1 MEYEIDAI
9 CVGSVLW
16 DVIGRTN
23 KPISRGGD
31 VGGYI
36 SRIPGGVA
44 FNIARN
50 LVNLNLKPCLLGCLG
65 NDNEVVT
72 EHPWCLDDGTHAI
85 SRPAHTDETL
95 SAL

>member
-1 MEYEIDAI
+1 MEYETDAI

-44 FNIARN
+44 FN
-50 LVNLNLKPCLLGCLG
+50 
-65 NDNEVVT
+65 
-72 EHPWCLDDGTHAI
+72 
-85 SRPAHTDETL
+85 L
-95 SAL
+95 SLIHI

>member
-1 MEYEIDAI
+1 MEYETDAI

-36 SRIPGGVA
+36 SRVPGGVA
-44 FNIARN
+44 FNIAQN
-50 LVNLNLKPCLLGCLG
+50 LVNLNLKPCLLGFLG
-65 NDNEVVT
+65 NDT
-72 EHPWCLDDGTHAI
+72 EGMQL
-85 SRPAHTDETL
+85 L
-95 SAL
+95 SNCQ

>member
-1 MEYEIDAI
+1 MEYETDAI

-44 FNIARN
+44 
-50 LVNLNLKPCLLGCLG
+50 CLLYTS
-65 NDNEVVT
+65 D
-72 EHPWCLDDGTHAI
+72 A
-85 SRPAHTDETL
+85 ADE
-95 SAL
+95 